1 MKMTEI
7 KAAAKERDRLRW
19 AKEVEGRL
27 PYCEKIT
34 YTSEAGAE
42 YLAGRKT
49 RNSAW
54 WIERE
59 VDGQFYLERLG
70 RGTQRY
76 VKAYIKLIE
85 QRRIGEI

>member
-19 AKEVEGRL
+19 MKEVEERL
-27 PYCEKIT
+27 PYCETIT
-34 YTSEAGAE
+34 YTSDARVE

-54 WIERE
+54 WVELE
-59 VDGQFYLERLG
+59 VNGQFHLERLG

-76 VKAYIKLIE
+76 VDAYMRLIE